1 MKKLLGLSL
10 PAILIGCNLLAPS
23 SGAQERAAAATTG
36 APGYHALVVGN
47 NEYKSLRPLKTAVAD
62 ARAVDALLR
71 ETYGFK
77 TKLLLNATRG
87 QIMAALFAYRGEL
100 GPDAHLL
107 IYYAGHGDNDRD
119 AGSSYW
125 LPVDASRDDNSN
137 WISADDITKN
147 IRAIRAR
154 HVLVVAD
161 SCYSGTLTRG
171 LGESLPRPS
180 EREQFLARLSAKP
193 SRMLMA
199 SGGDEPV
206 EDGGG
211 SGHSVFANALLRGL
225 REMDKERFT
234 ATELFYFHVREPV
247 AGRARQTPEYNP
259 IRYSGHEGGD
269 FVFARVRVGDRTA
282 GVTVKPTPSP
292 ATTAAP
298 VDPAAIELTFW
309 ESIKA
314 STDPEDFKAYLDSY
328 PSGRFAALARN
339 NLRRLEAAKSAPAP
353 TGKNPTGDNPS
364 GNSPAG
370 NAPTSNAANTKA
382 VTRPAAGSTVRTR
395 SGIELVYVPPGD
407 FLMGSESGDANERPV
422 RRVTIREGFW
432 MGKYEVTQGQWQ
444 QVMGTTLRQQRDKAN
459 PQSNVA
465 GEGAEYPMYYVNWNE
480 AQDFVQRLNAQDD
493 GYVYRLPTE
502 AEWEYAARAG
512 ATGDYAG
519 DLDAMAWYGNNSGR
533 QRLDA
538 AEIWR
543 RDRQNYDKRILNNGG
558 QAHPVGS
565 KLPNAFG
572 LFDMHG
578 NVWEWVQ
585 DYYHSSYAGAPT
597 DGSARLSGGDLKY
610 RVLRSGSWYYS
621 AAHLRSAVRKG
632 GAPGI
637 GGSADGFRV
646 VAVARQ

>member
-1 MKKLLGLSL
+1 MKKLLALSL
-10 PAILIGCNLLAPS
+10 AAALVGCNLLAPPA
-23 SGAQERAAAATTG
+23 GAQEGPATT
-36 APGYHALVVGN
+36 AAESAGYHALVIGN
-47 NEYKSLRPLKTAVAD
+47 NNYRSLPKLKTAEAD

-71 ETYGFK
+71 EAYGFK
-77 TKLLLNATRG
+77 TKLLLSATRG
-87 QIMAALFAYRGEL
+87 QIMAALFAYRSEL

-107 IYYAGHGDNDRD
+107 IYYAGHGDNDR
-119 AGSSYW
+119 AAESSYW

-147 IRAIRAR
+147 IRAVRAR

-180 EREQFLARLSAKP
+180 EREQFLARISAKP

-269 FVFARVRVGDRTA
+269 FVFVRVRA
-282 GVTVKPTPSP
+282 GGRAAEVTVKPTPSP
-292 ATTAAP
+292 AATAAP
-298 VDPAAIELTFW
+298 VDPVAVELSFW

-314 STDPEDFKAYLDSY
+314 STDAEDFKAYLDSY

-339 NLRRLEAAKSAPAP
+339 NIRRLEAASRPAP
-353 TGKNPTGDNPS
+353 TPAPGNP
-364 GNSPAG
+364 PAP
-370 NAPTSNAANTKA
+370 NTAANSGA
-382 VTRPAAGSTVRTR
+382 ARPAPARPTAGAVVRPR

-459 PQSNVA
+459 PRANVA
-465 GEGAEYPMYYVNWNE
+465 GEGAEHPMYYVNWNE

-512 ATGDYAG
+512 TTADYAG
-519 DLDAMAWYGNNSGR
+519 NLDAMAWYGNNSGR
-533 QRLDA
+533 QYLDA
-538 AEIWR
+538 AEMWR
-543 RDRQNYDKRILNNGG
+543 TDRQNYDKRILNNGG

-585 DYYHSSYAGAPT
+585 DYYHGSYAGAPT
-597 DGSARLSGGDLKY
+597 DGSAWLSGGDLKF

-621 AAHLRSAVRKG
+621 AAYLRSAGRKG

-646 VAVARQ
+646 VATARQ